1 MKKRGKI
8 QRDTDSVSVWK
19 EVKEEKKK
27 KIGKVFGSE
36 IRFYLKFRFFPDN
49 WTLRDEKP
57 VTISIRKEGIFQP
70 RLLAIDFTGIP
81 VSIYRKLLL
90 SNFLPSLLPFSFQ
103 FSRSKFKKMR
113 EKKKKSQNSIRFDSR
128 TKNAL
133 KDKSDAFRQ
142 FSRSMN
148 WYATEREK
156 GKNSNRSRKTVQLND

>member
-1 MKKRGKI
+1 MKRGK
-8 QRDTDSVSVWK
+8 RRK
-19 EVKEEKKK
+19 EKKDRK
-27 KIGKVFGSE
+27 SFRQRNKILFE
-36 IRFYLKFRFFPDN
+36 IQIFPRQLN
-49 WTLRDEKP
+49 VESRNEKP
-57 VTISIRKEGIFQP
+57 VTISIRKKGIFQP

-142 FSRSMN
+142 FSRSMD
-148 WYATEREK
+148 WYTTEREK